1 MQRRWQPRAFA
12 VLTLVKLTNAEYLIT
27 SVASGLEDYYMGS
40 GEAPGVWHGRWA
52 KELNLTGVVGD
63 DQLRAIVGGLHPAT
77 GADLLAGERARKVN
91 AFDATF
97 SAPKSASL
105 LWAFGPP
112 EVATAVSLAH
122 VEAVTVALDY
132 LESRAAFARQ
142 QVAGVR
148 SRVPTQGW
156 AVATFVHRTSRAGDP
171 QLHTHC
177 LIPNVVERTDGSHCS
192 VDAGPLH
199 DWAKAAGS
207 IYQEDLRRRLTQHLE
222 VTWGPDR
229 HGCRE
234 MVGFSAEQLR
244 TFSKRS
250 VEIEAYLEAA
260 GKRYESP
267 AARMRADEAASL
279 DTRDP
284 KDHGFTP
291 ELLRGRWA
299 AEAAAVGFDEP
310 DKVLGL
316 VRGRDAAHPGLD
328 RDEEV
333 FAHLV
338 DDEAGLCTHD
348 SRFSE
353 AHVVAAIAARGAG
366 RLDLARVE
374 ELTRDFLSSEHVVR
388 LAEVDVAPTRRRPP
402 EWSTARHRA
411 MEDRVL
417 AHLATLTTTPS
428 PPLSVDA
435 VVSAIGAEPRLGA
448 DQAEAVR
455 ALCGPG
461 PALRSLISPAG
472 FGKTTAVLA
481 GAVAAAK
488 AGRPVVGVAT
498 TNQAVGELRAVGIE
512 AVTIARLGIDL
523 DAGRCLRP
531 GTVVVLDEA
540 SQTSTADAEIVL
552 GAVASTPG
560 AQLWALGDVRQAQ
573 AVRAGGLAAEID
585 RLGREG
591 AIPAPVL
598 TENRRQLDPT
608 EREALAVYRNGNVAG
623 SQAIRSD
630 AGWEHQLETP
640 QATRQAL
647 AAAAVAGADV
657 EGAKAVAVLAASHA
671 DCEDLADRV
680 REIRTSRG
688 ELAGEFL
695 TGPGWGP
702 EPRRYAAGDR
712 ILLHTRFGAGAAR
725 LHNGTTAT
733 VEQVTAD
740 GLRIAVDDGRPAMLT
755 AAFVEGRRR
764 DHMPNMSHAWARTVD
779 GSQGGTWA
787 QVHVLGSA
795 GLDNFKGY
803 VAQSRSKLPT
813 HTWNVSR
820 VVDVDYGGILA
831 DRRPPEAE
839 VLRALER
846 AEPKTFAAGA
856 DPSLTERR
864 LEADLEAQHAIVA
877 TRPPDR
883 RRDLTRA
890 QEALARAR
898 HDLEGAEAFF
908 GGATRRLHD
917 AGGLARVRRQG
928 REAHARAVAD
938 LEKATKRLRAA
949 SSQVRRSEVGVA
961 ALERAVGER
970 VEWDGVHGW
979 RLGDVARIQAELD
992 HHRASVTLGAVRQG
1006 DPLAFG
1012 IDRLRGAR
1020 ATYAGALSAIE
1031 AALPVNRSRELARA
1045 KARVASDRR
1054 ALGDA
1059 RARRDEAEQGLA
1071 VAQERHWG
1079 RKDKTAIRSA
1089 TARLDHAEGV
1099 VKAAEHSLTSS
1110 VKDLGAERAL
1120 AKERDAAVAA
1130 AAPERTRLASVV
1142 QEIDMALD
1150 ATRPERVVAIAA
1162 GLDPTEPVVE
1172 ALGPLPE
1179 ARGGQR
1185 VWCGLASE
1193 IERDRDQGLR
1203 RDPTDRAGR
1212 HRAFGQVYDDGRVY
1226 ERPDELIGLGAEADP
1241 VPGGVVAE
1249 PGAWERQLDHARDV
1263 RNLALE
1269 VGKQGPDL
1277 GLGL

>member
-1 MQRRWQPRAFA
+1 M
-12 VLTLVKLTNAEYLIT
+12 
-27 SVASGLEDYYMGS
+27 
-40 GEAPGVWHGRWA
+40 
-52 KELNLTGVVGD
+52 
-63 DQLRAIVGGLHPAT
+63 
-77 GADLLAGERARKVN
+77 N

-132 LESRAAFARQ
+132 LEAKAAFARQ

-177 LIPNVVERTDGSHCS
+177 LIPNIVERADGSHCS
-192 VDAGPLH
+192 VDGGPLH

-207 IYQEDLRRRLTQHLE
+207 IYQEELRRTLTRRLE

-234 MVGFSAEQLR
+234 MVGFTPEQLR

-260 GKRYESP
+260 GERYESP

-284 KDHGFTP
+284 KDQGFTP

-299 AEAAAVGFDEP
+299 EEAAAVGLDEP
-310 DKVLGL
+310 DQVLGL
-316 VRGRDAAHPGLD
+316 VGGRDAAYPGLG
-328 RDEEV
+328 RDEV
-333 FAHLV
+333 FSHLV
-338 DDEAGLCTHD
+338 DSEEGLCAHD
-348 SRFSE
+348 SRFNE
-353 AHVVAAIAARGAG
+353 AQVVAAIAALGAG
-366 RLDLARVE
+366 RLDLARIE
-374 ELTRDFLSSEHVVR
+374 ELAGDFLSSEHVVR
-388 LAEVDVAPTRRRPP
+388 LVEVDAAPTRRRPP

-411 MEDRVL
+411 LEDRVL
-417 AHLATLTTTPS
+417 AHLATLTTRPS
-428 PPLSVDA
+428 PPLPDDA
-435 VVSAIGAEPRLGA
+435 VASAIAAEPRLGV
-448 DQAEAVR
+448 DQADAVR

-472 FGKTTAVLA
+472 FGKTTAVHA
-481 GAVAAAK
+481 GAVAAAA
-488 AGRPVVGVAT
+488 AGRPVLGVAT
-498 TNQAVGELRAVGIE
+498 THQAVGELRAVGIE

-523 DAGRCLRP
+523 GAGRCLRP

-552 GAVASTPG
+552 GAVASTPD

-608 EREALAVYRNGNVAG
+608 EREALAVYRDGDVAG

-647 AAAAVAGADV
+647 AAAAVADAGV
-657 EGAKAVAVLAASHA
+657 HGPKAVAVLAASHA
-671 DCEDLADRV
+671 DCEDLADRI
-680 REIRTSRG
+680 RDIRTARG

-712 ILLHTRFGAGAAR
+712 ILLHARFGAGADR

-733 VEQVTAD
+733 VEQVTPE
-740 GLRIAVDDGRPAMLT
+740 GLRIAVDDGRSAMLT

-764 DHMPNMSHAWARTVD
+764 DRMPNMSHAWARTVD
-779 GSQGGTWA
+779 GSQGGTWT

-831 DRRPPEAE
+831 DRRPPEEE
-839 VLRALER
+839 VLRALKR
-846 AEPKTFAAGA
+846 AEPKTFAAGD
-856 DPSLTERR
+856 DPGLTERR
-864 LEADLEAQHAIVA
+864 LQAELEAQQAIVD

-883 RRDLTRA
+883 RRELTQAR
-890 QEALARAR
+890 EALARNR
-898 HDLEGAEAFF
+898 QELEGAELFF
-908 GGATRRLHD
+908 GGATQRLHD
-917 AGGLARVRRQG
+917 AGGLARIRREG
-928 REAHARAVAD
+928 RNAHERAAAE
-938 LEKATKRLRAA
+938 LEKATERLRAA
-949 SSQVRRSEVGVA
+949 RSQVRSSEIGVA
-961 ALERAVGER
+961 ALERAEGESAT
-970 VEWDGVHGW
+970 WDGTHGW

-992 HHRASVTLGAVRQG
+992 HHRASVTLEAVRQG

-1012 IDRLRGAR
+1012 IERLRGAR
-1020 ATYAGALSAIE
+1020 ATYAGELSAIE
-1031 AALPVNRSRELARA
+1031 AALPADRSRELALA

-1059 RARRDEAEQGLA
+1059 RSRRDEAQQALA
-1071 VAQERHWG
+1071 LARERHWG
-1079 RKDKTAIRSA
+1079 RKDKMAIRTAS
-1089 TARLDHAEGV
+1089 ARLDHAEGV
-1099 VKAAEHSLTSS
+1099 IKAAEHPLTGS
-1110 VKDLGAERAL
+1110 VKDLAAERAL

-1130 AAPERTRLASVV
+1130 AAPERGRLASIVG
-1142 QEIDMALD
+1142 EIDIALD
-1150 ATRPERVVAIAA
+1150 ATLPERVVAIAT
-1162 GLDPTEPVVE
+1162 GLDPTEPVVR

-1193 IERDRDQGLR
+1193 IERDRDRGLW
-1203 RDPTDRAGR
+1203 RDPTDSAGR

-1226 ERPDELIGLGAEADP
+1226 ERPDELIGFGAEADP
-1241 VPGGVVAE
+1241 VPAGVVAE
-1249 PGAWERQLDHARDV
+1249 PGAWECQLDHARDV
-1263 RNLALE
+1263 RHLALE
-1269 VGKQGPDL
+1269 MGRQGLDL